1 MIKMLFRDV
10 KVMYKKIK
18 LCDLVHCRQ
27 YGLVGVTLQRI
38 PNFQNSSIKM
48 ESSLLVKH
56 IFLVNLNATNICSY
70 CELEYL
76 GAVKSML

>member
-1 MIKMLFRDV
+1 MLFRDV

-18 LCDLVHCRQ
+18 PCDLVHCRQ

-48 ESSLLVKH
+48 ESSLLVIKAH
-56 IFLVNLNATNICSY
+56 YVFVVNLNATNICSY